1 MFPIGRASELSG
13 VLIET
18 IRYYERE
25 GIVPKPDRTASG
37 RRVYSSSDIGRLRFI
52 KRCRDLGFS
61 MAEARSLLGL
71 TEDSDF
77 NCANAREIAVHHL
90 AGIRAKISELDRME
104 LALNHLIEQCDRN
117 DRNCPLL
124 DELLSG

>member
-25 GIVPKPDRTASG
+25 GIVPKPDRTSSG
-37 RRVYSSSDIGRLRFI
+37 RRVYSESDIARLRFI

-61 MAEARSLLGL
+61 IAESRSLLGL
-71 TEDSDF
+71 TEQSHL
-77 NCANAREIAVHHL
+77 NCTHAREIAARHL
-90 AGIRAKISELDRME
+90 TDIRTKIVELDRME
-104 LALNHLIEQCDRN
+104 SALNHLIKRCDQN
-117 DRNCPLL
+117 DRDCPLL